1 MGDDPHKSPAFSSAY
16 LVSVGQTQRNAAA
29 PAGRTGPYLYL
40 MRAGPSDG
48 KPGDTYLIGH
58 CECFPV

>member
-16 LVSVGQTQRNAAA
+16 LVSVGRTQRNAAA
-29 PAGRTGPYLYL
+29 PAGQNSP
-40 MRAGPSDG
+40 ADG